1 MSIVKVTEK
10 GQVTIP
16 IHLRRKLGIRKDD
29 YVLVEE
35 EEDYLKLRKVSATK
49 ALAPEDPIWQLV
61 GKGSSGKK
69 DVSRRHDHYLAEGE
83 RNRWRKS

>member
-29 YVLVEE
+29 YVVVEE
-35 EEDYLKLRKVSATK
+35 EEDYLKLRKVSGTK